1 MRAGAKSRGTAQTA
15 QAWVELK
22 ADDPAAVSALLVDR
36 TRLAAGGEVSGLR
49 RLRLFELR
57 GRLPARSRLE
67 ALLHAST
74 QFYNPHKERCVVR
87 TAAREPAPVPVGT
100 PVVIVTERG
109 GERCVAAERWW
120 LHETGD
126 DIEVREGVAWVVE
139 LKAGV
144 DAAAVEDLVT
154 VRDRRRGL
162 LCNPR
167 SQQARIATSKVPLP
181 WIGPPAGA

>member
-1 MRAGAKSRGTAQTA
+1 MH
-15 QAWVELK
+15 
-22 ADDPAAVSALLVDR
+22 
-36 TRLAAGGEVSGLR
+36 LAAGRALTNLR
-49 RLRLFELR
+49 RMRVIELT
-57 GRLPARSRLE
+57 GSLPAAEELG
-67 ALLHAST
+67 ALLHRSS

-109 GERCVAAERWW
+109 GERCAAAERWW

-139 LKAGV
+139 LKAGA
-144 DAAAVEDLVT
+144 DAGAVEDLVT
-154 VRDRRRGL
+154 VRDRRHGL